1 MTAYNEHDVK
11 PEFEIFDP
19 GMLTNVNYYYNQGL
33 IKTPM
38 HFQFCLG
45 VTGGMPATVENVE
58 YLSRHIPEG
67 STWSAFGIG
76 AGHMPVLYTAIAL
89 GGHVRVGLEDNV
101 VYGYDKEGKKILA
114 NNLMLVERAARAV
127 EAYGN
132 EVATSAEAREC
143 LVLHHW
149 IMKLLLKHLMH

>member
-11 PEFEIFDP
+11 PEFEIFGP

-58 YLSRHIPEG
+58 YLSRHIPVKAPL
-67 STWSAFGIG
+67 WSAFGIG
-76 AGHMPVLYTAIAL
+76 AGHVPVLYTAIAL

-101 VYGYDKEGKKILA
+101 VHGFDEDGKDYRNK
-114 NNLMLVERAARAV
+114 
-127 EAYGN
+127 
-132 EVATSAEAREC
+132 
-143 LVLHHW
+143 
-149 IMKLLLKHLMH
+149 